1 MLELMFKAAH
11 IVALVGWL
19 ALFFAPM
26 RTSALISTARLTSI
40 LLAATYTLLFL
51 ASRREASVLATN
63 YTLDGVGVFFAD
75 PALRLL
81 GWVHYLAF
89 DLWVGTW
96 EAEEANRIGLPH
108 GFLLL
113 SLVLTFLLGPVGLLT
128 FMVFQALRRRA
139 RS

>member
-11 IVALVGWL
+11 GVVLVGWL
-19 ALFFAPM
+19 ALFFAPL
-26 RTSALISTARLTSI
+26 RPSALIGAAGLISV
-40 LLAATYTLLFL
+40 LLAATYTLLFV
-51 ASRREASVLATN
+51 ASGRAASILATN
-63 YTLDGVGVFFAD
+63 YTLDGIGVFFAD

-96 EAEEANRIGLPH
+96 EAEEAERIGLPH

-113 SLVLTFLLGPVGLLT
+113 SLVLTFLLGPVGLLSFLLFRT
-128 FMVFQALRRRA
+128 LRRRSRA
-139 RS
+139 

>member
-11 IVALVGWL
+11 GVVLVGWF
-19 ALFFAPM
+19 ALFFAPL
-26 RTSALISTARLTSI
+26 RPSPLIGAARLISV
-40 LLAATYTLLFL
+40 LLAATYTLLFV
-51 ASRREASVLATN
+51 ASGREASILATN
-63 YTLDGVGVFFAD
+63 YTLDGIGVFFAD

-96 EAEEANRIGLPH
+96 EAEEAKRIGLPH

-113 SLVLTFLLGPVGLLT
+113 SLVLTFLLGPVGLLSFLLFRT
-128 FMVFQALRRRA
+128 LRRRSRA
-139 RS
+139 

>member
-1 MLELMFKAAH
+1 
-11 IVALVGWL
+11 
-19 ALFFAPM
+19 
-26 RTSALISTARLTSI
+26 
-40 LLAATYTLLFL
+40 
-51 ASRREASVLATN
+51 VLATN
-63 YTLDGVGVFFAD
+63 YSLDGVGMFFAD

-108 GFLLL
+108 GILLL

-128 FMVFQALRRRA
+128 FIVFRALRRP
-139 RS
+139 SQD